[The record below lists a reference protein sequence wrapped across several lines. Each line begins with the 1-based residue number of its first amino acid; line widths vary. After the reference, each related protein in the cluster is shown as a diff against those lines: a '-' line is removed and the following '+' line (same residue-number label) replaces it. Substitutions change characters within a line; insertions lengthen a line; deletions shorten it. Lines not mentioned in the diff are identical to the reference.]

1 MIPRENKLLIISWKI
16 NLWIKSKVYI
26 PTPMKI
32 KKDKCLI
39 KTLQWKEEN
48 DRLRLI
54 PHHGYG
60 ERDAKLKR
68 GQQNGQN
75 EAVEIRFTQFL
86 EAEAS

>member
-1 MIPRENKLLIISWKI
+1 ME
-16 NLWIKSKVYI
+16 
-26 PTPMKI
+26 
-32 KKDKCLI
+32 
-39 KTLQWKEEN
+39 EEN